1 MTLKKK
7 IFTFTLLSTLLLAA
21 LLFAEYLLRALTDI
35 TTSQNVWESIQIS
48 LTLGLLIAFSTKKF
62 KILLSLFIFLALTFQ
77 SSNAFFYGGWID
89 PVNLYLLF
97 ENLSEVVNIL
107 PKLGLSIILKS
118 LAFIVA
124 SMTFVYWVYRL
135 GKNLPGYKTANVLIL
150 VIFLFQPIRDGVLY
164 PEKIEKRFTKDTHS
178 LIRSF
183 HNSYGIFASMLI
195 SDATGGNLY
204 SSFRQDEYPDL
215 RASSSETPNI
225 FIYFGESLSSKYM
238 GEYGYH
244 LDTTPILS
252 QLIQDNDIHTL
263 SRETIAGAAATMPS
277 SVRFFHMIDRP
288 DARKQASSFNTSLF
302 RYAKLADYQTAYLST
317 QGESYVNHI
326 YKLVA
331 GKYSDYYFT
340 PPLMD
345 SRFNDRQESDDR
357 LAIEQFAKLE
367 LEEPF
372 FAVLQPN
379 GSHAPFDAKSPH
391 DKKIF
396 GTGTELQEYENSVHY
411 TDANIKIL
419 LEQVKE
425 KSKSKPWII
434 FITSDHGTHV
444 DGKRISRS
452 LDLPASYMVPGIVL
466 TNSQSIYDTVVKP
479 YADCKKLLHKNF
491 SEMIAK
497 TLNRDVPVGSCDKG
511 VLFNGLL
518 NGYDSRFVDIDE
530 EGAVK
535 LSIFSET
542 KS

>member
-1 MTLKKK
+1 MTLKHK
-7 IFTFTLLSTLLLAA
+7 LRNTLLLTV
-21 LLFAEYLLRALTDI
+21 LLSATLYFAEYLLRSITDI
-35 TTSQNVWESIQIS
+35 TSSQNISESLQIS
-48 LTLGLLIAFSTKKF
+48 LVLSLLIVFSTKKF
-62 KILLSLFIFLALTFQ
+62 KVFLSAFISIALIFQ
-77 SSNAFFYGGWID
+77 SSNALFYGGWID
-89 PVNLYLLF
+89 PVNLYLFF

-107 PKLGLSIILKS
+107 PKLSLSIILKS
-118 LAFIVA
+118 LAFIVVSIA
-124 SMTFVYWVYRL
+124 LLYWCYRL
-135 GKNLPGYKTANVLIL
+135 AKDSSGYKTANILIL
-150 VIFLFQPIRDGVLY
+150 LIFIFQPIRDGVFY

-204 SSFRQDEYPDL
+204 SSFRQDEYQDL
-215 RASSSETPNI
+215 RNSSSETPNI

-244 LDTTPILS
+244 LDTTPIIS
-252 QLIQDNDIHTL
+252 QLIEDSDIHTL
-263 SRETIAGAAATMPS
+263 SKETVAGAAATMPS
-277 SVRFFHMIDRP
+277 SVRFFHMIDKP

-302 RYAKLADYQTAYLST
+302 RYAKLAGYETTYLST

-326 YKLVA
+326 YKLIA
-331 GKYSDYYFT
+331 GKYSDHYFT

-345 SRFNDRQESDDR
+345 SRYNDRQESDDR
-357 LAIEQFAKLE
+357 LAIDQFANLE
-367 LEEPF
+367 LQEPF

-379 GSHAPFDAKSPH
+379 GSHAPFDAKSPS

-396 GTGTELQEYENSVHY
+396 GTGTELKEYENSVYY
-411 TDANIKIL
+411 TDLNIKAII
-419 LEQVKE
+419 EQVKE

-466 TNSQSIYDTVVKP
+466 TDSQSIYNTIVKP
-479 YADCKKLLHKNF
+479 YADCKKLFHKNF

-497 TLNRDVPVGSCDKG
+497 ALNRDVPIGSCDKG

-530 EGAVK
+530 DGAVK
-535 LSIFSET
+535 LSVFSET